1 MRPTSFRLSRR
12 RLLAGAALLAP
23 LAVLRHGRAQS
34 ADPFTLG
41 IASGCPRPDR
51 VVLWTRLAPQPL
63 EGGGMPDQPVPVE
76 WEVAADE
83 RFERIVRR
91 GTFDAVPAHGH
102 TVHAEP
108 TGLEPGRPYWY
119 RFRAMGVE
127 SPVGRTRT
135 AAAAGA
141 PLERFRFA
149 FASCQMYEHGY
160 FSAYRHMAADDLDL
174 VVHLGDYIYEMSW
187 GRRHVRRHNAAI
199 PTELWEFRD
208 RWALYKSDPDLR
220 TAHEAAPWVAIWD
233 DHEVANDYTGDRS
246 PRMGDPA
253 QFLRVRAA
261 AYQSYWEHMPLPM
274 AAAPS
279 GSAMRIYD
287 RYRFGDMLD
296 LTLLDDR
303 QYRSH
308 PPCGGGRTSATST
321 ADCSERGDAART
333 MLGAE
338 QERWFAERMAD
349 AQGRWTIV
357 AQQTLMAELDR
368 KAGEGKSFWMD
379 GWDGH
384 PAARERLLGAIA
396 AGRPANPVVIS
407 GDVHAFWAADLKQD
421 FANPASPTLASEI
434 VGTSIS
440 SQGPSESTIRT
451 GLAENPHIRYAR
463 GDKRGYVRMT
473 LEKRS
478 ARADLFAV
486 DDPFEPAS
494 AVSPLTAFAIEDG
507 RPGVVPA

>member
-1 MRPTSFRLSRR
+1 MRLTRR
-12 RLLAGAALLAP
+12 RLLLGAAALGP

-34 ADPFTLG
+34 ADPFALG
-41 IASGCPRPDR
+41 VASGSPRSDR
-51 VVLWTRLAPQPL
+51 LVLWTRLAPQPL
-63 EGGGMPDQPVPVE
+63 DGGGMPEAPVE
-76 WEVAADE
+76 VAWELAEDEGFARIAAS
-83 RFERIVRR
+83 
-91 GTFDAVPAHGH
+91 GTFTAIPAHGH

-108 TGLEPGRPYWY
+108 TGLAPGRTYWY
-119 RFRAMGVE
+119 RFRAMGAE

-135 AAAAGA
+135 AAAEGTA
-141 PLERFRFA
+141 LDRFRFA

-187 GRRHVRRHNAAI
+187 GRRHVRRHGGAI

-220 TAHEAAPWVAIWD
+220 AAHQAAPWVAIWD
-233 DHEVANDYTGDRS
+233 DHEVANDYTDDRS
-246 PRMGDPA
+246 PRTDDPKA
-253 QFLRVRAA
+253 FLRIRAA
-261 AYQSYWEHMPLPM
+261 AYQSFWEHMPLPM
-274 AAAPS
+274 AAAPR
-279 GSAMRIYD
+279 GPAMRIHE

-308 PPCGGGRTSATST
+308 PPCGAAKGNAPASTDCEDRT
-321 ADCSERGDAART
+321 AAGRT
-333 MLGAE
+333 MLGLE
-338 QERWFAERMAD
+338 QERWFDAAMAG
-349 AQGRWTIV
+349 ARGRWTVV

-379 GWDGH
+379 GWDGN
-384 PAARERLLGAIA
+384 PGSRDRLLGSIA
-396 AGRPANPVVIS
+396 AHRPSNPVVIS
-407 GDVHAFWAADLKQD
+407 GDVHAFWVADLKQD
-421 FANPASPTLASEI
+421 FADPASATLASEI
-434 VGTSIS
+434 VGTSIT
-440 SQGPSESTIRT
+440 SQGPSEATIRT

-473 LEKRS
+473 LEKQA

-486 DDPFEPAS
+486 DDPFEPNS
-494 AVSPLTAFAIEDG
+494 GVQPLAAFAIENG
-507 RPGVVPA
+507 VPGARPA